1 MSVVKYVEKSLNVL
15 VWQFTKEA
23 YEEGVPQEFN
33 NSNVVFAKDSDGE
46 MYCWVHTYNGTQL
59 CDFGEYIAYH
69 ERKGYMVLDAED
81 TAEILER
88 VDTPLDR
95 LYIERRDL
103 QDKFKKLQEFIISSK
118 YDELSYTH
126 KQLIQFQAQAMD
138 KYIDILSNR
147 ISLME

>member
-1 MSVVKYVEKSLNVL
+1 MSVIKYVEKPSNVL

-33 NSNVVFAKDSDGE
+33 NNNVVFAKDPDGE
-46 MYCWVHTYNGTQL
+46 LYCWVHTYNGTRL
-59 CDFGEYIAYH
+59 CDVGEYIAYH

-88 VDTPLDR
+88 VDTPLDC

-103 QDKFKKLQEFIISSK
+103 QNKLKKLQEFIISSK

-126 KQLIQFQAQAMD
+126 KQLIQHQAQTMD
-138 KYIDILSNR
+138 KYIDILSNS

>member
-1 MSVVKYVEKSLNVL
+1 
-15 VWQFTKEA
+15 
-23 YEEGVPQEFN
+23 
-33 NSNVVFAKDSDGE
+33 
-46 MYCWVHTYNGTQL
+46 
-59 CDFGEYIAYH
+59 
-69 ERKGYMVLDAED
+69 MVLDAED